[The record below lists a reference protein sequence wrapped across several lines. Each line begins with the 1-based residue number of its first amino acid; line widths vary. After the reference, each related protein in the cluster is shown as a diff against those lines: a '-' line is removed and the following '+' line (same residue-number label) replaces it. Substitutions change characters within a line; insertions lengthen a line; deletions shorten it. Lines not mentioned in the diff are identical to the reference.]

1 MSIALLKHTGPKGRN
16 CVIDFNLD
24 TSWVKVFLP
33 CTEGKLCNMAMC
45 IPYMYCITGGE
56 CIPTADQVPCG
67 QWCPRLL
74 VNSFPRCLWKRVL
87 TSCTK
92 LYSIPGTLGWPDATG
107 HSSHPSNIWQQ
118 MVSLTHWGQGIITSV
133 EQWLFYTYFDHK
145 WGVVMCCCAIYNDK
159 SKSSDKK
166 KPANKLGICSG

>member
-1 MSIALLKHTGPKGRN
+1 MGEVFSALYWRQIMQHGHVYTLHVLHWNDHNNQSKEN
-16 CVIDFNLD
+16 
-24 TSWVKVFLP
+24 
-33 CTEGKLCNMAMC
+33 
-45 IPYMYCITGGE
+45 CITGGE
-56 CIPTADQVPCG
+56 CIPTADQVTCR

-107 HSSHPSNIWQQ
+107 HSSHPSNIWHQ

-166 KPANKLGICSG
+166 KPVNKLGICSG